1 MDVTGTVATRAFMNY
16 SQEAKQFMRMYIRD
30 FVLECWG
37 KREFRLA
44 VNFVR
49 TEQEQELAQESI
61 RTKPVPKSRY
71 QSNRVEKDGTSERS
85 RMPLLA
91 DLKATIEEQA
101 ESLIA
106 NLLWRLDNPKKNKSP
121 ALGIFQM
128 HMSMFRFRSVCDN
141 IPSNLLSSLSLLK
154 GEWGYKRGI
163 LKTPVYEDSPVT
175 LKKWKHKD
183 NIKIYISFGTISFLQ
198 LIFAN
203 TTSGDLFD
211 LLAGYFNLMDG
222 NRKNFNN
229 VSEQVNEPISKILFI
244 TRIPFDA
251 RIAQQSNIKTVI
263 IVRQDFDPDAAI
275 ILKKIEHKRR
285 KKEREQ
291 RDRSS
296 SLGQSG
302 LELGKLTSGTS
313 SQENAD
319 EQKGE
324 SKKPKILSPVED
336 SELSTASK
344 ITAKDIQDF
353 PVITRLDELV
363 WE

>member
-1 MDVTGTVATRAFMNY
+1 M
-16 SQEAKQFMRMYIRD
+16 
-30 FVLECWG
+30 
-37 KREFRLA
+37 
-44 VNFVR
+44 
-49 TEQEQELAQESI
+49 
-61 RTKPVPKSRY
+61 
-71 QSNRVEKDGTSERS
+71 
-85 RMPLLA
+85 
-91 DLKATIEEQA
+91 
-101 ESLIA
+101 
-106 NLLWRLDNPKKNKSP
+106 
-121 ALGIFQM
+121 
-128 HMSMFRFRSVCDN
+128 
-141 IPSNLLSSLSLLK
+141 
-154 GEWGYKRGI
+154 
-163 LKTPVYEDSPVT
+163 T